1 MRAYGMHVFKGLAAG
16 LFSLTLCA
24 FANCQTSSGNTGL
37 RSAAESNILFPTA
50 ALPVTGLDIARARG
64 QADNHDASTTS
75 SSAQNPSQG
84 LILRG
89 LRRGLR
95 DQAEL
100 YSAPFNPSNFK
111 WDALVLAGTGVLIA
125 TDRQTSRALPTG
137 HVGLY
142 RTISHVGLGTTAAS
156 AGGIWSYGVNKRNEH
171 AKETG
176 ELELETLANTFLIYT
191 PMQFIAGRERPE
203 EGTGNGRFW
212 RHAGFN
218 TSFPSGHAM
227 FTWSMATV
235 IAHEYPRPWVKW
247 LAYGTATSVS
257 IGRFLGRQHYA
268 SDVFV
273 GSVLGY
279 AIATHIFHAR
289 CDPRRSDACAR

>member
-1 MRAYGMHVFKGLAAG
+1 MLLKGLAAG
-16 LFSLTLCA
+16 FFSLTLCA

-37 RSAAESNILFPTA
+37 DSPAESNIRI
-50 ALPVTGLDIARARG
+50 PVKAQRATGFDVARAG
-64 QADNHDASTTS
+64 EPVDNHDAGTSS
-75 SSAQNPSQG
+75 SSAQTSSQG
-84 LILRG
+84 VFFRG
-89 LRRGLR
+89 VRRGLR

-100 YSAPFNPSNFK
+100 YSAPFHPSNLK
-111 WDALVLAGTGVLIA
+111 RDALVLVGTGVLIA

-142 RTISHVGLGTTAAS
+142 RNISHIGLGTTAAS
-156 AGGIWSYGVNKRNEH
+156 AGGIWAYGVKKRDEH

-191 PMQFIAGRERPE
+191 PLQFIAGRERPE

-218 TSFPSGHAM
+218 TSFPSGHAL
-227 FTWSMATV
+227 FSWSMATV
-235 IAHEYPRPWVKW
+235 IAHEYPKPWVKW
-247 LAYGTATSVS
+247 LAYGAATSVS
-257 IGRFLGRQHYA
+257 MGRFLGRQHYA

-289 CDPRRSDACAR
+289 CDPQRSDACTR